1 MSDLQTAVTGLIGD
15 GMSVKDLLKEVKDI
29 CKDLKDQQKKK
40 SKSDAK
46 DGVTKPLNSYQLFV
60 KEQMKVLKDNG
71 TTLTGKDLMKEIGV
85 LWKQKKGTAS
95 PVEDDD
101 AHTAPEDDDEEPEP
115 EPEPVKPVVA
125 KKFADS
131 KKPSVGGFAGA
142 KGGGS
147 ILGKK
152 GGK

>member
-1 MSDLQTAVTGLIGD
+1 MSDLQNAITGLIGD
-15 GMSVKDLLKEVKDI
+15 GMSMKDLLKEVKDI

-85 LWKQKKGTAS
+85 LWKQKKGTTS
-95 PVEDDD
+95 PTEEDD
-101 AHTAPEDDDEEPEP
+101 AHTAPEDGEDSEPEP
-115 EPEPVKPVVA
+115 EPEPVKPVG

-147 ILGKK
+147 LLGKK
-152 GGK
+152 GK